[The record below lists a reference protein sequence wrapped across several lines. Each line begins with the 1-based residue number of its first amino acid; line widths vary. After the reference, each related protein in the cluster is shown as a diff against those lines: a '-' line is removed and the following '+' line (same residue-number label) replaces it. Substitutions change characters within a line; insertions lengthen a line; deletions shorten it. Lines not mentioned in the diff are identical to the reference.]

1 MKTGINQYKVGSSF
15 EGFLLVKNV
24 SKGTTSNG
32 KPFLTLILV
41 DKTGEIEAKIW
52 DATLEDETMFV
63 PEKIVKITG
72 RITEFR
78 GMRQLTIQAI
88 RPQQQTDGVNVQD
101 FIQTAPIPKE
111 QLMEK
116 INETIFEI
124 QNPNIQRIVRAF
136 VEKYREELLTYPAAV
151 SNHHEYVSGLAH
163 HIVGMLELAR
173 NIQELY
179 PQLNKDLLYA
189 GVILHDLGK
198 IKELSGLVTT
208 TYTLKGQLLGHIPI
222 MIEEIGDMAKELNI
236 EGEEVLILQHLILS
250 HHHKPEWGS
259 PKPPLVQ
266 EAEVLHYIDM
276 IDARLNMLNRYLE
289 NTEKGEFTE
298 RIFAMDNRA
307 FYKPTFD

>member
-1 MKTGINQYKVGSSF
+1 
-15 EGFLLVKNV
+15 
-24 SKGTTSNG
+24 
-32 KPFLTLILV
+32 
-41 DKTGEIEAKIW
+41 
-52 DATLEDETMFV
+52 MFV

-163 HIVGMLELAR
+163 HIVGMRSEEHTSELQSR
-173 NIQELY
+173 
-179 PQLNKDLLYA
+179 
-189 GVILHDLGK
+189 
-198 IKELSGLVTT
+198 
-208 TYTLKGQLLGHIPI
+208 GH
-222 MIEEIGDMAKELNI
+222 L
-236 EGEEVLILQHLILS
+236 
-250 HHHKPEWGS
+250 
-259 PKPPLVQ
+259 
-266 EAEVLHYIDM
+266 
-276 IDARLNMLNRYLE
+276 
-289 NTEKGEFTE
+289 
-298 RIFAMDNRA
+298 
-307 FYKPTFD
+307 

>member
-208 TYTLKGQLLGHIPI
+208 TYTLKGQLLG
-222 MIEEIGDMAKELNI
+222 
-236 EGEEVLILQHLILS
+236 
-250 HHHKPEWGS
+250 
-259 PKPPLVQ
+259 
-266 EAEVLHYIDM
+266 
-276 IDARLNMLNRYLE
+276 
-289 NTEKGEFTE
+289 
-298 RIFAMDNRA
+298 
-307 FYKPTFD
+307 

>member
-41 DKTGEIEAKIW
+41 DKTGEIEAKLW
-52 DATLEDETMFV
+52 DATLEDETTFV

-78 GMRQLTIQAI
+78 GMRQLTIQSI
-88 RPQQQTDGVNVQD
+88 RPQQQTDGVNIKD
-101 FIQTAPIPKE
+101 FIQTAPLPKE

-250 HHHKPEWGS
+250 LIYTYVRIKVNN
-259 PKPPLVQ
+259 L
-266 EAEVLHYIDM
+266 AETLKNPFM
-276 IDARLNMLNRYLE
+276 A
-289 NTEKGEFTE
+289 KGFLISHFIKSELQYT
-298 RIFAMDNRA
+298 
-307 FYKPTFD
+307 